1 MPKKKLLYNRKKSTN
16 NIKKPKRRSMQI
28 RKLRPGTFLFGVTFV
43 SELFI
48 IPKKDRYIM
57 IGFIKFEL
65 RLGRFYG

>member
-1 MPKKKLLYNRKKSTN
+1 MPRNKKRL
-16 NIKKPKRRSMQI
+16 KKPKRRSIQI
-28 RKLRPGTFLFGVTFV
+28 RKLRSGTFLFGITFI

-57 IGFIKFEL
+57 IGFIKWEL